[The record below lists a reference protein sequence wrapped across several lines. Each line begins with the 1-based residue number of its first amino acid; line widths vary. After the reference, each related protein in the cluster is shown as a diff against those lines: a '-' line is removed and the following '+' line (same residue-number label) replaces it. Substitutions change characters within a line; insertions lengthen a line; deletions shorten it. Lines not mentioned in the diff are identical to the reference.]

1 MSVSLRPDGDN
12 TSTPQGETPWEEAT
26 EVVPSVQEP
35 LQEEADPACARE
47 AKPGAPPTQDQA
59 DSAPSLSEQ
68 ERVRRRYEE
77 LTSDETYPV
86 SDAPDAREL
95 SDRIWAYCQRNWRM
109 IALCLLGLAGFNYW
123 EQMVEDNMRV
133 VEQLEQQRDDMRKR
147 LLFITADLASMQRI
161 SNIEQ
166 SVQELGLPLEHSF
179 TPPYEIN
186 VVRPPKE

>member
-12 TSTPQGETPWEEAT
+12 TSTPLGETPWEEAT
-26 EVVPSVQEP
+26 EVVPSAQEP

-47 AKPGAPPTQDQA
+47 AEPGAPPTQDQA